1 MFVTLH
7 KIYHSSPGVLNFP
20 FHLQSRIVRGLL
32 QPLLVVTAVSS
43 VIAIYE
49 TLLEV
54 KLLTCHHLPHIM
66 WACRGDDTLAQFSM
80 CACIM
85 LSVCVPVTQQELQSW
100 TTMSI
105 LKFHFT

>member
-7 KIYHSSPGVLNFP
+7 KVYHSSPDVLNFP

-54 KLLTCHHLPHIM
+54 KLLTCHDLPHIM
-66 WACRGDDTLAQFSM
+66 WACHGDDMLAQVSM
-80 CACIM
+80 YACVM
-85 LSVCVPVTQQELQSW
+85 LPIVDYVTQQKVQS
-100 TTMSI
+100 
-105 LKFHFT
+105 